1 MGQKLGE
8 AQPGLIDIHV
18 GALKVEPV
26 GVGDEAPDNVA
37 GTPLVFGVVKLKEA
51 EVVLEGAIGILMSIS
66 RNRKSHSAVFVLCS
80 PARQDAAIRRG
91 SSRIKK
97 ALH

>member
-1 MGQKLGE
+1 MVDL
-8 AQPGLIDIHV
+8 LV
-18 GALKVEPV
+18 GALEVEPV

-51 EVVLEGAIGILMSIS
+51 EVVLEGAIGISMSTPETEKATMPS
-66 RNRKSHSAVFVLCS
+66 SFVRPL
-80 PARQDAAIRRG
+80 AKMRRG